1 MKDVDKKLNQIL
13 DIDILPKKNEIVVPK
28 NDVEDDYE
36 YTRGNLRDLI
46 DQGKET
52 LHNLT
57 YLANEGES
65 PRAYEVVGQ
74 MIKTLTDTNKELL
87 DLAKKAKELNGE
99 SNPTNVTNALFV
111 GSTAELQ
118 KLLKEK

>member
-1 MKDVDKKLNQIL
+1 MSEVDKKLNKIL
-13 DIDILPKKNEIVVPK
+13 DIDILPKKTELALPK
-28 NDVEDDYE
+28 NNSEDDYE
-36 YTRGNLRDLI
+36 YARNNLRDLI
-46 DQGKET
+46 DQGKDT
-52 LHNLT
+52 LQNLT
-57 YLANEGES
+57 FLANEGES

-87 DLAKKAKELNGE
+87 DLAKKAKEINGDT
-99 SNPTNVTNALFV
+99 NPTNVTNALFV